1 MFIQIKKGR
10 DGPATLACVR
20 ADGTRTWGKEH
31 PFFPV
36 HDITHCAV
44 ESVLGFDQAFFGLIA
59 AGWSIDDF
67 EKPRATRTMPFQALV
82 AEHVVGVFD
91 RERALPEP
99 LTAGEFNETVIASL
113 ARRRATGVSTTDR
126 GAAVPGP
133 RTAADARGTLVRF
146 AARGDPRDSFSRKG
160 DAVMPKD
167 NAKSQIRTY
176 FAATPPK
183 TRVAL
188 KKIRAAILSAAAGAE
203 EAFSYRIPAFKLNGQ
218 PLVWYAAFKNHCSL
232 FPMTGA
238 IRRKLAAD
246 LEGYETSKGTVRLPL
261 TRPMPSGLIKKLVK
275 ARMSEMRKGAADK
288 T

>member
-113 ARRRATGVSTTDR
+113 P
-126 GAAVPGP
+126 AAE
-133 RTAADARGTLVRF
+133 R
-146 AARGDPRDSFSRKG
+146 
-160 DAVMPKD
+160 
-167 NAKSQIRTY
+167 
-176 FAATPPK
+176 
-183 TRVAL
+183 
-188 KKIRAAILSAAAGAE
+188 
-203 EAFSYRIPAFKLNGQ
+203 PAFRRLTEAQ
-218 PLVWYAAFKNHCSL
+218 LSQVRELRRMLEARWYALPPGETLAIP
-232 FPMTGA
+232 FP
-238 IRRKLAAD
+238 
-246 LEGYETSKGTVRLPL
+246 VRG
-261 TRPMPSGLIKKLVK
+261 MP
-275 ARMSEMRKGAADK
+275 
-288 T
+288 